1 MIVDFRMFKK
11 DGIEVVDIAK
21 RLMDYGFHAPT
32 VSFPVA
38 GTLMIEPTESESK
51 AELDRFCEAMITIKS
66 EINDVI
72 NGEVD
77 IESSV
82 LKNAPHTMG
91 LAVSN
96 EWNFTY
102 SREKAVFPLSW
113 VRGNKFWPSVRR
125 VNDAFGDRNL
135 ICSCAPISDYV

>member
-1 MIVDFRMFKK
+1 
-11 DGIEVVDIAK
+11 
-21 RLMDYGFHAPT
+21 
-32 VSFPVA
+32 
-38 GTLMIEPTESESK
+38 
-51 AELDRFCEAMITIKS
+51 
-66 EINDVI
+66 
-72 NGEVD
+72 
-77 IESSV
+77 
-82 LKNAPHTMG
+82 MG
-91 LAVSN
+91 LAVCN